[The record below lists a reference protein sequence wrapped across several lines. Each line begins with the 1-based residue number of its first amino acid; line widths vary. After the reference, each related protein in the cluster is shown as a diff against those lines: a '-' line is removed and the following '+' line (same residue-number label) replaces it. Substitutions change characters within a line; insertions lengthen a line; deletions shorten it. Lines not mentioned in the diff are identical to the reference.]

1 MDKEKQICEM
11 AKDICLALNCGLRK
25 EGKPCYK
32 YCKAYIYAFRAQNKG
47 YRKASEVAR
56 ETIAE
61 AIEVLKEK
69 CLLTVRSDGV
79 YCFEKEDVL
88 FWLRTIPLKIEK
100 QYTEEVEG

>member
-1 MDKEKQICEM
+1 MSNEEKQVEEM
-11 AKDICLALNCGLRK
+11 AKDLC
-25 EGKPCYK
+25 ECYVDYSTDTIDVK
-32 YCKAYIYAFRAQNKG
+32 ATAEKLTAKGYCKV
-47 YRKASEVAR
+47 SDVAR

-61 AIEVLKEK
+61 AIKVLKEK

-100 QYTEEVEG
+100 QYRRTK